1 MEKKDL
7 SEYCHGIELFNSCH
21 YYEAHEVWEDIWR
34 VSEGEERLFYQGL
47 IQAAAAMVHHTRG
60 NRRGIQIVL
69 PKALAKFESLPP
81 IFMSLDLRKFT
92 ADLRTYLAYAIE
104 GEQANLEKDESR
116 PRPIIELS

>member
-1 MEKKDL
+1 METRYL

-21 YYEAHEVWEDIWR
+21 YFEAHEVWEDIWR
-34 VSEGEERLFYQGL
+34 VSGGEERLFYQGL

-60 NRRGIQIVL
+60 NLRGIQIVL

-81 IFMSLDLRKFT
+81 IFMSLDLRKFS
-92 ADLRTYLAYAIE
+92 ADLRSFLAYAIAD
-104 GEQANLEKDESR
+104 EQGIIEKDGPR